1 MNIENLR
8 KNKCPKCNDD
18 LFWDKY
24 EELLKCSCGVYLNEN
39 QFKDY
44 MDDILA
50 GDYHIPDYDDNLRGL
65 NNL

>member
-8 KNKCPKCNDD
+8 KNKCPNCNDD

>member
-8 KNKCPKCNDD
+8 KNKCPNCNDD

-24 EELLKCSCGVYLNEN
+24 EELLKCSCGVYMNEN

>member
-1 MNIENLR
+1 MNIENLK

-24 EELLKCSCGVYLNEN
+24 EELLKCSCGVYLDEN

-44 MDDILA
+44 MDDIFENE
-50 GDYHIPDYDDNLRGL
+50 YHIKDENENLYLL